1 MCCKTDPVD
10 EKKAEADRQTK
21 IANGVSR
28 RVVEMEA
35 RHLFKYDDK
44 HLFHEGKIDEIIT
57 ESDKSRLIYKMLSKI
72 QVRNMVQT
80 NKQILEG
87 DIKNQECEHFTKAMI
102 KE

>member
-1 MCCKTDPVD
+1 M
-10 EKKAEADRQTK
+10 

-35 RHLFKYDDK
+35 HHLFKYDDK

-72 QVRNMVQT
+72 
-80 NKQILEG
+80 
-87 DIKNQECEHFTKAMI
+87 
-102 KE
+102 